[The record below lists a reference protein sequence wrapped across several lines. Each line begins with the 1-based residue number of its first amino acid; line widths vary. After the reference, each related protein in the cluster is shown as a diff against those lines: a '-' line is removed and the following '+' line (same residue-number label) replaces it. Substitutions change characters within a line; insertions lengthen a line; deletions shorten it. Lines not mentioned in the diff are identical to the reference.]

1 MRGLLVVARG
11 LEHGQPPPASR
22 SPDRSRGLQLC
33 QPHGFHQR
41 LRRDRAAFPPGA
53 RGREGT
59 AQLQGPAPDGWGRRW
74 RSFRGFELFGLTNC
88 QSPLG
93 PRKTPLQR
101 LVAGH
106 APPPPLRGELERC
119 APSVEASRGRRRAL
133 VASSAS
139 ADRSRES
146 SDLLVLR
153 RSPSLPRRLS
163 QAGKLFWGF

>member
-1 MRGLLVVARG
+1 M
-11 LEHGQPPPASR
+11 PASR
-22 SPDRSRGLQLC
+22 LPSEAAP
-33 QPHGFHQR
+33 
-41 LRRDRAAFPPGA
+41 DRAAFPPGA

-119 APSVEASRGRRRAL
+119 APSVEASRGRRRVL